1 MAELVIMWVLKKKKR
16 RGTISLSRGSC
27 KKSERERDRQKEKT
41 DKQTTDIWIV
51 SKSEWEAEIIPFLI

>member
-1 MAELVIMWVLKKKKR
+1 MGIKKKR
-16 RGTISLSRGSC
+16 RGTISLSSGSC